1 LNGQKQELIAEVS
14 RIGELIDED
23 HKGSLFLEQ
32 NRLETERLVWNI
44 NQEMNPVHSRTIF
57 DLSTLQSIAAI
68 MPDDPEVLNLLMH
81 QYFRENQIG
90 DAIQVME
97 RIATIKPDSIQ
108 VQINL
113 SVLYK
118 IDGNID
124 QSVKTALKVLSRQE
138 ISGWLKYQNT
148 AVNHF
153 IDLCEL
159 RKKSDLNQAVAI
171 CELLASQCEI
181 TGLGKGECYYEMA
194 RLNIAKSGLSGVP
207 DALGNL
213 IKSGQQ
219 NQGYLMKWYP
229 QDENFKPYRARL
241 DQELIKVFPK
251 FSFETQPKP

>member
-1 LNGQKQELIAEVS
+1 LYSCEYNFVEKY
-14 RIGELIDED
+14 GE
-23 HKGSLFLEQ
+23 SFLEK
-32 NRLETERLVWNI
+32 NRLETERLIGNI
-44 NQEMNPVHSRTIF
+44 NQELNPDHSRKIF

-68 MPDDPEVLNLLMH
+68 MPDDPEVLYLLMH
-81 QYFRENQIG
+81 QYYRENQID
-90 DAIQVME
+90 DAIHVMA

-118 IDGNID
+118 INGNID

-159 RKKSDLNQAVAI
+159 RKKSDFNQSVAI
-171 CELLASQCEI
+171 CVLLASQCEI

-194 RLNIAKSGLSGVP
+194 RLNIAKAGISGVP
-207 DALGNL
+207 DALANL

-219 NQGYLMKWYP
+219 NQGYLIRWYL
-229 QDENFKPYRARL
+229 QDPVFKPYRTGL

-251 FSFETQPKP
+251 FPFDTQPKP